1 MQQNGFR
8 NFRKQTNKG
17 DAKLRVQND
26 KNGFAERLRELAF
39 KKGANYTDIANATEV
54 ATRQSVS
61 LWMKGKMIPKAA
73 TLQKLADFF
82 DCTPEYLLFGTGKSN
97 VNKTPSLDE
106 LAMAIVEMRDLLKEI
121 RDELKNGKD
130 DGR

>member
-1 MQQNGFR
+1 MI
-8 NFRKQTNKG
+8 
-17 DAKLRVQND
+17 VQND
-26 KNGFAERLRELAF
+26 KAGFSRRLRELAF
-39 KKGANYTDIANATEV
+39 KKGANYTDIANATGV

-82 DCTPEYLLFGTGKSN
+82 DCTPEYLLFGTGKSVSN
-97 VNKTPSLDE
+97 APSVEE
-106 LAMAIVEMRDLLKEI
+106 LALAIVEMRDLLKEI
-121 RDELKNGKD
+121 REELRIGKG

>member
-1 MQQNGFR
+1 MRQRGFR

-17 DAKLRVQND
+17 DTKLRVQND

-39 KKGANYTDIANATEV
+39 KKGANYTDIANATGV

-82 DCTPEYLLFGTGKSN
+82 DCTPEYLLFGTGKSVGN
-97 VNKTPSLDE
+97 AHSVEE
-106 LAMAIVEMRDLLKEI
+106 LALAIVEMRDLLKEI
-121 RDELKNGKD
+121 RDELRK
-130 DGR
+130 